1 MSIRVSELSK
11 LCGNSKRKQQASTPA
26 INLGYPSAE
35 QVCISSIIHAIMK
48 ISSDIYRSVSRKRFE
63 ILSTDLCKSR
73 HRVRWEDGNKDACTR
88 MGFNGVPFIILDSKI
103 LDCQHGVDRHNYR
116 KTKAQSDA
124 VSLYCRKH
132 CYISSYDPAGFVSRF
147 KAKNIR
153 SWPSW

>member
-1 MSIRVSELSK
+1 MITSRILTFRLLRIAVMSIRVSELSK

-35 QVCISSIIHAIMK
+35 QVH
-48 ISSDIYRSVSRKRFE
+48 
-63 ILSTDLCKSR
+63 
-73 HRVRWEDGNKDACTR
+73 WEHGNKNACTR
-88 MGFNGVPFIILDSKI
+88 MGFDGVPFIILDSKI

-132 CYISSYDPAGFVSRF
+132 
-147 KAKNIR
+147 
-153 SWPSW
+153 